1 MINAALQHRACSM
14 RRKFPIDGPE
24 DGADSERAR
33 TNFAQLPG
41 IAALPK
47 LARLLL
53 SKAHKLLSME

>member
-1 MINAALQHRACSM
+1 M

-24 DGADSERAR
+24 GGTDSESVS
-33 TNFAQLPG
+33 TNVSQMIG

-53 SKAHKLLSME
+53 SKAIQAL